1 MKRLSLTLSLLL
13 TACMQVFAQ
22 YTATTTWPYAYEDF
36 QDGVI
41 LMIHGSE
48 KSGQYNVNLVDKK
61 LHFIEG
67 SYVKVANM
75 ADLLSVKIGKDIYQN
90 VGGELYK
97 VLAKSDKSLVVE
109 DNEID
114 FAALNETGGAYG
126 SSSTTLGTTALSSL
140 EGIGGSNSSK
150 NINHMELKLN
160 KENGK
165 SLSFITKK
173 YMFVNGNKIYASKRD
188 FMNAPGL
195 DKEAAKIFLKTQKI
209 KWNNPQDI
217 LMAGDFLSDYVK

>member
-22 YTATTTWPYAYEDF
+22 YTATTSWPYAYEDF

-67 SYVKVANM
+67 NYVKVANM

-114 FAALNETGGAYG
+114 FAALNETGG
-126 SSSTTLGTTALSSL
+126 TTALSSL

-173 YMFVNGNKIYASKRD
+173 YMFVNGNRIYASKRD